1 MPDNLKRF
9 VSRGLMAFF
18 MLLMP
23 FATALAHPHVFV
35 DAKAE
40 LLFDTKGRLIT
51 IRHVWTFDPAFS
63 AFATQGLDK
72 NHDGILSPD
81 ELAPLAKTNVTSLN
95 HYSFFTILT
104 IGGKKIPLKF
114 PDVYFLR
121 WQADH
126 LTLFYQLPLMQPIA
140 VQQKAT
146 LEVYDPG
153 YFVAFTFE
161 KKDPVTLFHAPADC
175 HAEYHPPEPI
185 DAHIMAEL
193 AAIPIDQ
200 HDLPPALRD
209 AAVGLAN
216 IITMECSRS

>member
-1 MPDNLKRF
+1 MPNNLTRF
-9 VSRGLMAFF
+9 AVGGLVALFA
-18 MLLMP
+18 LLIP
-23 FATALAHPHVFV
+23 LATALAHPHVFV

-40 LLFDTKGRLIT
+40 LVFDTQGRLT
-51 IRHVWTFDPAFS
+51 GIRHVWTFDPAFS
-63 AFATQGLDK
+63 AFAVQGLDK
-72 NHDGILSPD
+72 NHDGKLSAD

-95 HYSFFTILT
+95 RYSFFTILT
-104 IGGKKIPLKF
+104 IDGKKMPLKF

-121 WQADH
+121 WQGNH
-126 LTLFYQLPLMQPIA
+126 LTLFYQLPLKQPAA

-146 LEVYDPG
+146 LEVYDPE
-153 YFVAFTFE
+153 YFVAFTFD
-161 KKDPVTLFHAPADC
+161 KDPVTLFQAPPGC
-175 HAEYHPPEPI
+175 HAEYHPPKPI

-216 IITMECSRS
+216 IITTECTGS